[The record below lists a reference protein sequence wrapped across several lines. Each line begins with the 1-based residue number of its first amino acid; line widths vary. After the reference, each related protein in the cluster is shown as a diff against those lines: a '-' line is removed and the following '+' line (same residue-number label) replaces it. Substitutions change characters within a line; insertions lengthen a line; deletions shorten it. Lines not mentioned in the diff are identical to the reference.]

1 MESLIRKLVREEV
14 ADTMQMPN
22 QGRMH
27 MAIGSSVHQPSTSSR
42 PVSTPSQGKSGKI
55 ASKLNGLIN
64 KINSK
69 PTKLKGKKLL
79 RLQVHWIREDADGDR
94 EIVKQVHDGGK
105 RFVFFEKGEVDITF
119 HSLLIKAIELFF
131 PYPAKKNYFDE
142 AQTEVSSHILDATQT
157 SVNLFQD
164 IHDYFKEKGL
174 FPSKT
179 YFCLE
184 KKPKVDFEQ
193 EESKPRQPPLLPA
206 KRKICAICSCTYFI
220 NCMECRQN
228 NDFNNSLATDQQ
240 KEVNETL
247 DSISNED
254 EEPEFETLAVEQLI
268 LQRIYV
274 FQQRKSFDLTV
285 STQQKKFET
294 ELEELREVFNEV
306 EDTVTLAVR
315 RRRLFSGV
323 MRKME
328 LFFDGKPLRKI
339 KIDFISAGVKESCID
354 TGGPS
359 REMYLLLYDTAILK
373 ILQGTEKSLVFIH
386 DMHHLQEKT
395 FCKFGQLVALSILT
409 EYDTPHQLSEAL
421 VYHMLGII
429 HIILK

>member
-1 MESLIRKLVREEV
+1 M
-14 ADTMQMPN
+14 
-22 QGRMH
+22 
-27 MAIGSSVHQPSTSSR
+27 
-42 PVSTPSQGKSGKI
+42 
-55 ASKLNGLIN
+55 
-64 KINSK
+64 
-69 PTKLKGKKLL
+69 
-79 RLQVHWIREDADGDR
+79 
-94 EIVKQVHDGGK
+94 
-105 RFVFFEKGEVDITF
+105 
-119 HSLLIKAIELFF
+119 
-131 PYPAKKNYFDE
+131 
-142 AQTEVSSHILDATQT
+142 
-157 SVNLFQD
+157 
-164 IHDYFKEKGL
+164 
-174 FPSKT
+174 
-179 YFCLE
+179 
-184 KKPKVDFEQ
+184 
-193 EESKPRQPPLLPA
+193 
-206 KRKICAICSCTYFI
+206 
-220 NCMECRQN
+220 
-228 NDFNNSLATDQQ
+228 
-240 KEVNETL
+240 
-247 DSISNED
+247 
-254 EEPEFETLAVEQLI
+254 
-268 LQRIYV
+268 
-274 FQQRKSFDLTV
+274 TV

-306 EDTVTLAVR
+306 EDSVTLAVR

-359 REMYLLLYDTAILK
+359 REMYSLLYDTAILK

>member
-1 MESLIRKLVREEV
+1 MDS
-14 ADTMQMPN
+14 
-22 QGRMH
+22 
-27 MAIGSSVHQPSTSSR
+27 
-42 PVSTPSQGKSGKI
+42 
-55 ASKLNGLIN
+55 
-64 KINSK
+64 
-69 PTKLKGKKLL
+69 
-79 RLQVHWIREDADGDR
+79 DADGDR
-94 EIVKQVHDGGK
+94 EIAKQVHDGGK

-131 PYPAKKNYFDE
+131 PYPTKKNYFDE
-142 AQTEVSSHILDATQT
+142 AQTEASSHILDATQT

-184 KKPKVDFEQ
+184 TKPKVDFEQ

-220 NCMECRQN
+220 NCMQRKQN

-240 KEVNETL
+240 KEVNENL

-254 EEPEFETLAVEQLI
+254 EEPEEFETLAVEQLI
-268 LQRIYV
+268 LQRISV

-306 EDTVTLAVR
+306 EDTVTLVAR

-359 REMYLLLYDTAILK
+359 REMYSLL
-373 ILQGTEKSLVFIH
+373 
-386 DMHHLQEKT
+386 
-395 FCKFGQLVALSILT
+395 
-409 EYDTPHQLSEAL
+409 
-421 VYHMLGII
+421 
-429 HIILK
+429 